1 MSSAQQFLDDSHKL
15 YYTNTHKNTHQ
26 WHNINKLLSKGHKMP
41 EDQHQRL
48 IIIAIKDHLDSEHSS
63 RCATREQ
70 SELYGR
76 EYDQGKVTY
85 NHIYF
90 QQKSLCPIF
99 FPFSSR
105 KLSSEVDRTGAI
117 LILIS
122 IMKCQETSV
131 NKCHEHILLIIF
143 ITCIYY

>member
-1 MSSAQQFLDDSHKL
+1 
-15 YYTNTHKNTHQ
+15 
-26 WHNINKLLSKGHKMP
+26 MP

-48 IIIAIKDHLDSEHSS
+48 IIAIKDHLDSEHSS
-63 RCATREQ
+63 RRARREQ
-70 SELYGR
+70 GELYGG

-105 KLSSEVDRTGAI
+105 KLSKEVDRTGAV

-122 IMKCQETSV
+122 IMK
-131 NKCHEHILLIIF
+131 
-143 ITCIYY
+143 